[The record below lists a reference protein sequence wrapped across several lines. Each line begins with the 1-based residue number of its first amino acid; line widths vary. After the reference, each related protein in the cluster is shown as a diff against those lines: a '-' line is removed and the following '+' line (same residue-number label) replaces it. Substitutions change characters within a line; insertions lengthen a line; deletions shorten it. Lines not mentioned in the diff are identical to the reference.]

1 MRSFPRRLAP
11 ALGLLA
17 VFAVPAPVRAQAPP
31 SAASAP
37 AAASSAARADALA
50 GWDAFVEKA
59 RADWKVPGV
68 AIVIV
73 RGDDVLLLKG
83 YGFRDAETKL
93 PVTPKTLFAIGSATK
108 AFTTFVMGTLAD
120 EGKLDWNAPVSQYVP
135 GFRLKDPVASE
146 RMTPTD
152 LVTHRSGLPRHDALW
167 YNAALSRKEM
177 VERLRYLEPSKDF
190 RTDFQYNNAMFLTA
204 GYLVEQV
211 TGTTWEEAVRARVF
225 VPLGMTGA
233 NFSVLDSQKAPDF
246 ALPYEERDD
255 TVQRME
261 FRNIT
266 NVGPAGSINAS
277 AADLAPWLKVHL
289 NGGALDGKRIVSP
302 LTVENLHTPRMQTG
316 AKQTE
321 SEVVPGG
328 YALGWFTDIYRG
340 VQRVHHGGNIDGFSA
355 LVLLVPA
362 EKFGI
367 GILVNRDASPLPG
380 LLARHALDRLLGL
393 PPKDWSAERLA
404 KRTQM
409 KAAEKEAKSK
419 KAEVRKAGTAPA
431 HPVEEYAG
439 EYENPGYGTLT
450 VARTKDG
457 LAMTYNGIT
466 TPLEHWHYET
476 WNGLE
481 IKGEKA
487 DNTFENFRISF
498 GTDKEGEVSSVAAPM
513 EPAVADIVFT
523 RRPDAVLTDPAYLAK
538 LAGTYQLGPQKVVFT
553 VKGNALVMEVEGRL
567 QPGLLPYTN
576 NRFRLKGSS
585 GITIQFVLDAKG
597 NAVEA
602 RILQPEGVF
611 TAKRQG

>member
-1 MRSFPRRLAP
+1 MRPSPRRFVSALAF
-11 ALGLLA
+11 LA
-17 VFAVPAPVRAQAPP
+17 VLAVPAAVRVQAT
-31 SAASAP
+31 AASAAVP
-37 AAASSAARADALA
+37 AAKSDPLA
-50 GWDAFVEKA
+50 GWDVFVEKA
-59 RADWKVPGV
+59 QADWKVPGV
-68 AIVIV
+68 AMVIV
-73 RGDDVLLLKG
+73 RGNEVLLLKG
-83 YGFRDAETKL
+83 YGFRDLEKKL
-93 PVTPKTLFAIGSATK
+93 PVTPRTLFAIGSATK

-120 EGKLDWNAPVSQYVP
+120 EGKLDWDAPVSAYVP

-167 YNAALSRKEM
+167 YNATLTRKEM

-204 GYLVEQV
+204 GFLVEQV

-225 VPLGMTGA
+225 VPLGMSGA

-255 TVQRME
+255 KVQRME

-289 NGGALDGKRIVSP
+289 NGGTLDGKKIVSP
-302 LTVENLHTPRMQTG
+302 LTIENLHTPRMETG

-321 SEVVPGG
+321 PEIVPGG

-355 LVLLVPA
+355 LVVLVPA
-362 EKFGI
+362 EKIGI
-367 GILVNRDASPLPG
+367 GILVNQDASALPG
-380 LLARHALDRLLGL
+380 LLARHALDRLLDL
-393 PPKDWSAERLA
+393 PPKDWNAERLA
-404 KRTQM
+404 KRAQM

-419 KAEVRKAGTAPA
+419 KAEVRKAGTKPA

-439 EYENPGYGTLT
+439 EYENRGYGILK
-450 VARTKDG
+450 VARTADG

-481 IKGEKA
+481 IKGERA
-487 DNTFENFRISF
+487 DNTFENFRITF

-523 RRPDAVLTDPAYLAK
+523 RRPDADLTDPGYLAK
-538 LAGTYQLGPQKVVFT
+538 LTGTYELGPQKVVFT
-553 VKGNALVMEVEGRL
+553 ATGSALVMEVEGRR
-567 QPGLLPYTN
+567 QPDLLPYTN

-602 RILQPEGVF
+602 RILQPEGVY
-611 TAKRQG
+611 TAKRKG

>member
-1 MRSFPRRLAP
+1 MRPSPRRFVP
-11 ALGLLA
+11 ALAFLA
-17 VFAVPAPVRAQAPP
+17 VLAVPAAVRAQAP
-31 SAASAP
+31 AAP
-37 AAASSAARADALA
+37 AAVPAAKADPLA

-59 RADWKVPGV
+59 QADWKVPG
-68 AIVIV
+68 AAMVIV
-73 RGDDVLLLKG
+73 KGNDVLLLRG
-83 YGFRDAETKL
+83 YGVRDLEKKL
-93 PVTPKTLFAIGSATK
+93 PVTPQTLFAIGSATK
-108 AFTTFVMGTLAD
+108 AFTTFVMGTLVD
-120 EGKLDWNAPVSQYVP
+120 EGKLDWNAPVSAYVP

-167 YNAALSRKEM
+167 YNATLSRKEM

-204 GYLVEQV
+204 GFLVEQV

-225 VPLGMTGA
+225 VPFAMSGA

-255 TVQRME
+255 KVQRME

-289 NGGALDGKRIVSP
+289 NGGALDGKKIVSP
-302 LTVENLHTPRMQTG
+302 LTIDNLHTPRMETG

-321 SEVVPGG
+321 PEVVPGG

-355 LVLLVPA
+355 LVVLVPA
-362 EKFGI
+362 EKIGI
-367 GILVNRDASPLPG
+367 GILVNQDGSALPG

-404 KRTQM
+404 KRAQM
-409 KAAEKEAKSK
+409 KTAEKEAKSK
-419 KAEVRKAGTAPA
+419 KAEVRKAGTTPA

-439 EYENPGYGTLT
+439 EYENRGYGSLK
-450 VARTKDG
+450 VARTADG

-476 WNGLE
+476 WSGLE

-487 DNTFENFRISF
+487 DNTFENFRFMF

-523 RRPDAVLTDPAYLAK
+523 RRPDAVLTDPGYLVK
-538 LAGTYQLGPQKVVFT
+538 LAGTYELGPQKVVFT
-553 VKGNALVMEVEGRL
+553 VMGSALVMEVEGRR
-567 QPGLLPYTN
+567 QPDLLPYTN

-585 GITIQFVLDAKG
+585 GITIQFILDAKR

-602 RILQPEGVF
+602 RILQPKGVY
-611 TAKRQG
+611 TAKRKG